1 MSKFTGLVR
10 SCWILAALP
19 AFLLADDEA
28 YRLLDRMSAAMS
40 QMSYQGTFVY
50 MRGDV
55 VESMRITHVVDEHGS
70 RERLVSVSGAQ
81 REVFRDS
88 AGVRW
93 ILGDDGTVLANSES
107 DRPFFP
113 ELPLGDAQKAAASYD
128 FRVASQ
134 ERIAG
139 RASRRVDVLPR
150 DDYRYGYSLWLE
162 AQSGL
167 LLQWKLKGNSGETLA
182 QLTFT
187 ELKMGS
193 EVDHQ
198 ELREPPMA
206 RSATGAAF
214 AHSGEVLAVHFTPK
228 WEPSELPPGFRL
240 ASHRVQQA
248 GNGSTSEHLVYSDGI
263 AAVSV
268 YVESADPDA
277 ELEKGLSHLGTT
289 HAFTRT
295 FNGMVVTTVGDVPAA
310 TVKVIGESVRTVSP

>member
-1 MSKFTGLVR
+1 MSKSPGLILF
-10 SCWILAALP
+10 CTILAALP
-19 AFLLADDEA
+19 AFLRADDEA

-50 MRGDV
+50 MRGDE
-55 VESMRITHVVDEHGS
+55 VESMRITHIVDEHGA

-93 ILGDDGTVLANSES
+93 ILGDDGTVLANSQS
-107 DRPFFP
+107 DRPLFP
-113 ELPLGDAQKAAASYD
+113 ELPLGDAQKAADSYA
-128 FRVASQ
+128 FRVANQ

-139 RASRRVDVLPR
+139 RPSRRVDVLPK

-193 EVDHQ
+193 EVDPG
-198 ELREPPMA
+198 ELRAPPLGE
-206 RSATGAAF
+206 SPVGAAF
-214 AHSGEVLAVHFTPK
+214 AYSGEVLALHFTPK

-248 GNGSTSEHLVYSDGI
+248 DNGSTSEHLVYSDGI

-268 YVESADPDA
+268 YVDFADPAA
-277 ELEKGLSHLGTT
+277 EPKKGLSHLGTT

-295 FNGMVVTTVGDVPAA
+295 FDGMVVTTVGDVPAA